1 MLRKFIAAGFV
12 AAVVVSL
19 VAAEEFAASIT
30 KVDSGKV
37 TFAKLKKGEK
47 GKLFERD
54 VEQTLPVADKVKVS
68 RGRFDFKEKKYE
80 VTEELT
86 DGLQNERFK
95 KIGEKGMFA
104 RIVTNDDGK
113 ITEIRITEF
122 KKKDN

>member
-12 AAVVVSL
+12 AAVVVSF

-30 KVDSGKV
+30 KVDNGKV